1 MTVKSPP
8 RAAHLR
14 QNFGPGTA
22 ACVGWAFAL
31 AILVAAVA
39 LGAEGAGRAGIQFA
53 LRLTARLAFL
63 LFWPCYVAGTLV
75 VLFGPRFMPL
85 KQRARDL
92 GLAFAAVLAV
102 HLGLVV
108 ALCAIGS
115 PPALRV
121 FVIFGP
127 GAVWAALLAIASN
140 NAAGVAL
147 GATGGWVLRNVAMN
161 YLAFDFAVDFVRPQ
175 PLNSIVRQIEYL
187 PFAAFAL
194 LGPALRALAWISPR
208 LMRLDAYRRSPKIDG
223 R

>member
-1 MTVKSPP
+1 MTVKSSPG
-8 RAAHLR
+8 AAHLR
-14 QNFGPGTA
+14 QNLGPGTA
-22 ACVGWAFAL
+22 ACVGWAFIF

-39 LGAEGAGRAGIQFA
+39 IGADGAGRAGIELG

-63 LFWPCYVAGTLV
+63 LFWPCYVAGALV

-140 NAAGVAL
+140 NAAGLAL
-147 GATGGWVLRNVAMN
+147 GATGGWLLRNVAMN

-175 PLNSIVRQIEYL
+175 PLNSTARQIEYL

-194 LGPALRALAWISPR
+194 LGPTLRALAWFGSR
-208 LMRLDAYRRSPKIDG
+208 LRRRGAGRRSAKTDG